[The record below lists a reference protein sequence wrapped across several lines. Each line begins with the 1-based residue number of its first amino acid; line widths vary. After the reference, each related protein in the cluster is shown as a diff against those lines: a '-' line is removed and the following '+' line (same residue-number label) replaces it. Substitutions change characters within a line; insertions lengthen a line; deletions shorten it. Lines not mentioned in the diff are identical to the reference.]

1 MSWWPCLSRKVY
13 ILVAFTNI
21 YQINNEVRKYK
32 MENEYSDAF
41 YATLRKTN
49 AGTYEVT
56 IPVRNIRFEGWEE
69 GDELKLI
76 AKRLKKKEE

>member
-1 MSWWPCLSRKVY
+1 
-13 ILVAFTNI
+13 
-21 YQINNEVRKYK
+21 